1 MLEYA
6 AACGVY
12 FGSPVEAPVTPEN
25 RVRADVARAPD
36 TAVISTS
43 CIARSSFGG
52 GEVDAMKR
60 SNSWRITAR
69 S

>member
-43 CIARSSFGG
+43 CIARSSFRRRGG
-52 GEVDAMKR
+52 RCDEAIK
-60 SNSWRITAR
+60 
-69 S
+69 